1 MAGGRQLLRGG
12 GGVGSCCRGSAAA
25 AGGSAAAAW
34 GSAAAA
40 GGSAAVA
47 GGSAAAA
54 EVRVPHADV
63 EAIRH
68 HTGYLKHIKVPRA
81 AGRRAGRQA
90 HRTYKNNI
98 ISLFSISTGAQ
109 PVEQLALFQGRMCQ
123 LHRLLV
129 LDDIGD
135 NRTCHR
141 TTTLT

>member
-1 MAGGRQLLRGG
+1 MQLGSCCGR
-12 GGVGSCCRGSAAA
+12 VGSCCRGSAAA
-25 AGGSAAAAW
+25 AGG
-34 GSAAAA
+34 GRQLLH
-40 GGSAAVA
+40 GGRQLLQ
-47 GGSAAAA
+47 GGRQLLQGGRQLLRQ
-54 EVRVPHADV
+54 VRVPHADV

-68 HTGYLKHIKVPRA
+68 HTGYLKHIKVPHA

-90 HRTYKNNI
+90 HRTYTNNI